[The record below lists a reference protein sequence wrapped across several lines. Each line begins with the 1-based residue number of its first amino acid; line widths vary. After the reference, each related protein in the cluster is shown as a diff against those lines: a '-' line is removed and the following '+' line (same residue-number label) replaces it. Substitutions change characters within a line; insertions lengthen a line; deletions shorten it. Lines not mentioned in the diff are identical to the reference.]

1 MSALGVASFRV
12 GVARTV
18 LAAVFLA
25 QRFLPV
31 DGRDAIGLIAN
42 HPWQATE
49 QILWYAVGMLLVMLL
64 AMVISLHFAAR
75 MDVLALRRESA
86 RTHKRPLWQR
96 LNLDLFAGV
105 IAIVG
110 YVLSLYLNSIGNLL
124 QGGAQALVITP
135 ISVIAPFFLV
145 LGCLLLLL
153 RLFPLLLRLGARL
166 PMRAPGAASML
177 ALAYGSRAPRQS
189 IRTTMLLSLSITF
202 LVFTLGYQST
212 RTQHIQ

>member
-1 MSALGVASFRV
+1 MFICFVAWGAAAVLIGVPL
-12 GVARTV
+12 TI
-18 LAAVFLA
+18 LATVFLA

-31 DGRDAIGLIAN
+31 GGRDAIGLIAN
-42 HPWQATE
+42 HPWQAME

-64 AMVISLHFAAR
+64 AMVISLRFAVR

-153 RLFPLLLRLGARL
+153 RLFPLLLRLGAWLAIRG
-166 PMRAPGAASML
+166 RGAASML
-177 ALAYGSRAPRQS
+177 ALAQVSRAPRQS
-189 IRTTMLLSLSITF
+189 IRTTMLLALSSSMRR
-202 LVFTLGYQST
+202 V
-212 RTQHIQ
+212 